1 MKLIFKYLIVAVA
14 VISIPFMGHSQCNTT
29 VSFDVT
35 LGGGQST
42 SQNMFLTGTLT
53 QIQFNLDFTAGG
65 GEWPADMI
73 AVITGANGNCIAGE
87 GYNINPPSTCS
98 DIDFP
103 TSWTSSSNGFYTYTM
118 SAVAAGI
125 SGDGTWFF
133 DLQNGWNFGTASA
146 NYDLDIILFGVCDQG
161 DCMDPLACNFNPDA
175 SFEDNS
181 FCEYPSF
188 GYDCF
193 DECIADID
201 SDGICDMFEIGGCT
215 DQFACNFTILA
226 TDND

>member
-73 AVITGANGNCIAGE
+73 AVITGANGNCI
-87 GYNINPPSTCS
+87 
-98 DIDFP
+98 
-103 TSWTSSSNGFYTYTM
+103 
-118 SAVAAGI
+118 
-125 SGDGTWFF
+125 
-133 DLQNGWNFGTASA
+133 
-146 NYDLDIILFGVCDQG
+146 
-161 DCMDPLACNFNPDA
+161 
-175 SFEDNS
+175 
-181 FCEYPSF
+181 
-188 GYDCF
+188 
-193 DECIADID
+193 
-201 SDGICDMFEIGGCT
+201 
-215 DQFACNFTILA
+215 
-226 TDND
+226 